1 MEKRVV
7 VTIAVCMAIL
17 LGWWFVQTKFFPP
30 AKPPTETA
38 QTPPPAP
45 APSAPTPAPTANAP
59 APTANAPAP
68 TANAPAPAPPA
79 KAEPKTV
86 TVQRDG
92 LYLARFSSRGAAP
105 VEFTLLNPRY
115 KTSVDGHDVPINLAR
130 PEAGFAP
137 FAASFITGGA
147 EHERSDVDLPPDA
160 VWTQEESKDPNV
172 LVYAIDVGDLHV
184 TKRWEIPQQG
194 YRLGLS
200 VTVENRAKKDDPKAA
215 SGVNTHLIMTMTGW
229 QDPSV
234 KPGGFLSF
242 GRRPN
247 LSDGEC
253 DIAGKVHRENLEDA
267 VQKPFGEA
275 GDVKWVG
282 IGEQY
287 FISALAFAPAA
298 EGRYCTVHGEPNGR
312 LYARAVF
319 PLRKMMPG
327 DKVTWEMA
335 GYLGPKLLSDLD
347 AVTVGGVD
355 ANLNAAVN
363 YTLEWL
369 ARPMLF
375 VLKQIQRVTV
385 NWGIAIIIITILL
398 KALLFY
404 PNQRSMRSAKKMAA
418 LKPQLDKLKER
429 HGDDK
434 QAFYLAQ
441 QKLFK
446 DNGVS
451 MFGGCLPMLL
461 QMPIYF
467 AFYSMLG
474 NAVELYH
481 ARFFGPMNDL
491 TSAYWPLAVVTGALM
506 FLQQRISPTSPD
518 SQQQKMMMYM
528 MPIMF
533 MVFTLFLPSGL
544 TLYILTNTLLTMAQ
558 QWWVNRTEPTTAPV
572 KRPTRPA
579 RA

>member
-1 MEKRVV
+1 M
-7 VTIAVCMAIL
+7 
-17 LGWWFVQTKFFPP
+17 
-30 AKPPTETA
+30 
-38 QTPPPAP
+38 
-45 APSAPTPAPTANAP
+45 
-59 APTANAPAP
+59 
-68 TANAPAPAPPA
+68 
-79 KAEPKTV
+79 
-86 TVQRDG
+86 TVQREG
-92 LYLARFSSRGAAP
+92 LYRAVFSSYGGSP
-105 VEFTLLNPRY
+105 VEFTLLNPQY
-115 KTSVDGHDVPINLAR
+115 KVTVEGKDVPINMVR
-130 PEAGFAP
+130 PEAAFPP
-137 FAASFITGGA
+137 FAVTFMTAGGA
-147 EHERSDVDLPPDA
+147 NERSDFDLAPDA
-160 VWTQEESKDPNV
+160 AWTQEPSSDPNV
-172 LVYAIDVGDLHV
+172 LVYGVDIGGVHV
-184 TKRWEIPQQG
+184 TKKWELPSSG
-194 YRLGLS
+194 YRVGLT
-200 VTVENRAKKDDPKAA
+200 VTVENRGSAKPVDH
-215 SGVNTHLIMTMTGW
+215 HLIMTMSGW

-242 GRRPN
+242 GKRQN
-247 LSDGEC
+247 TSSGEC
-253 DIAGKVHRENLEDA
+253 DLAGKVHRLGLDDSIS
-267 VQKPFGEA
+267 KPFGEA

-287 FISALAFAPAA
+287 FTSALAFAPVA

-319 PLRKMMPG
+319 PSRSVAQG
-327 DKVTWEMA
+327 QKVEYAMA
-335 GYLGPKLLSDLD
+335 GFVGPKLLGQLD

-355 ANLNAAVN
+355 ANLGASVN

-369 ARPMLF
+369 ARPMLW
-375 VLKQIQRVTV
+375 VLQKIQRVTI
-385 NWGIAIIIITILL
+385 NWGLAIIVITILL

-429 HGDDK
+429 SGDDK

-446 DNGVS
+446 ENGVS

-474 NAVELYH
+474 NAVEIYH
-481 ARFFGPMNDL
+481 ARFIPPMDDL
-491 TSAYWPLAVVTGALM
+491 TASFAPLAIATGVLM
-506 FLQQRISPTSPD
+506 FVQQKISPTSPD

-528 MPIMF
+528 MPVMF

-558 QWWVNRTEPTTAPV
+558 QWWINRSEPTPAPTG
-572 KRPTRPA
+572 KSKTGKPAGAKPA